1 MTGNSIPRASSE
13 VKALRVVLITLL
25 LLYGVMVAVTLVFMA
40 RVFPSLA
47 DLPSG
52 FTFHGQYSLYF

>member
-25 LLYGVMVAVTLVFMA
+25 LLYGVYDS
-40 RVFPSLA
+40 R
-47 DLPSG
+47 
-52 FTFHGQYSLYF
+52 